1 MAKLAGLSPSRRT
14 TTFLVPSLHCP
25 SCASFIQTFL
35 YSLRPKPASIST
47 SILSHTVT
55 VQHDASLAVSSIANA
70 LSHAGYAVHTT
81 IPDPTSGE
89 SPLQIDLSS
98 PPGNDTQI
106 GWVQHALQRWKL
118 RKRDSPDEEARRK
131 RHMEHCDQ
139 CRNQQL
145 EGPHKARMSLQTTI
159 NEKPY
164 IHSTDPSAS
173 PRDGDDPLVVVHPT
187 ATATKVFQASISIS
201 GMSCSSCVGKIA
213 SSLEEMPW
221 VRSAQVAL
229 LTQNASVQF
238 SGEEHAE
245 ELVSI
250 IDAVGYEAN
259 LERVDELQPPAGAG
273 PRAGADLWKASY
285 AIGGMTCSS
294 CVGTITKELENLPW
308 IKSID
313 VNLITNSATVVF
325 EDKNRLDDIQTEIEA
340 VGYDAKLNDVVNLNK
355 SEPVNGTRTVSL
367 RIDGMYCEHC
377 PSRVVEALDRFRGR
391 LTVQKPATIED
402 PIIVIA
408 YKPHSPDFTIRT
420 ILSTIPEADPAFT
433 PSIYHPPTLE
443 ERAKLM
449 HARARQQIFYRV
461 VLSVVVAIPAFII
474 GIVFMTLVP
483 SSNASRQY
491 LMQPLR
497 GVTRAE
503 WALFI
508 MATPVYFFATDVFHR
523 RTAKELYSLWKP
535 GSPVPLLRRFY
546 RFGSMDMLMSF
557 GTTIA
562 YFSSIVELIIAATRA
577 SDMNMEGNATY
588 FDSVVFLTMF
598 LLIGRLIEAYSKAKT
613 GDAVA
618 MLGKLRPTEAL
629 MVLPNDNEGGDDR
642 TQKVS
647 VDVLEFGDVVRVFH
661 GASPPWDGILLEGE
675 AELDESSLTG
685 ESRLVR
691 KSAGDLVYSGTI
703 NKGGGPISIRITGLS
718 GDSMLDKIIK
728 VVRGGQAR
736 RAPIERVADILTSYF
751 VPVITLIAVTTWL
764 IWLAL
769 GLSGTLPNE
778 YLDVEVGGW
787 AFWSL
792 QFAIAVFIIA
802 CPCGIGLAAP
812 TALFVGGGL
821 AAKHGI
827 LVKGGGE
834 AFQEASRLDCIVFD
848 KTGTLTQGGEPKVTD
863 SHFLNLEGCNWDEST
878 TLGALKE
885 LERNSSHPIAKSIVS
900 FCESRTA
907 GGAKALQI
915 DELAG
920 KGMKGTFSVP
930 TLPHPVEFIV
940 GNEALMADYA
950 VIVTSTISATLDS
963 WKGQGKSIVL
973 VAARKLAPR
982 EPPLSEAWNLVA
994 IFAVSDPL
1002 RPESAAVVRAIQ
1014 RQGVDVW
1021 MISGDNPI
1029 TARAI
1034 GDMVG
1039 IPGEHIIAGV
1049 LPEQK
1054 AEKIKYLQSSQVK
1067 SNSRSFLGFRRP
1079 PAHRRAVVAMV
1090 GDGVNDSP
1098 ALTVADVGIAI
1109 GSGSDVAISAA
1120 EFVLIAPSL
1129 TTLLTLINLSRAVFK
1144 RVKFNFGWA
1153 LIYNLIALPIAA
1165 GVLYPVRSGGQH
1177 IRLDPVWASLAM
1189 ALSSISVICSS
1200 LLLRSRLPIVGFRD
1214 SKMLGSG
1221 E

>member
-1 MAKLAGLSPSRRT
+1 MAILAASSLSCR

-25 SCASFIQTFL
+25 SCASFIEAFL
-35 YSLRPKPASIST
+35 YSLRPKPVSVSA

-55 VQHDASLAVSSIANA
+55 VQHDASLAVSAIAKA
-70 LSHAGYAVHTT
+70 LGEAGYGVHTT
-81 IPDPTSGE
+81 IPDPASGDA
-89 SPLQIDLSS
+89 SPQTNVSS
-98 PPGNDTQI
+98 LPGNGAQVR
-106 GWVQHALQRWKL
+106 WLQRAAQRWKPS
-118 RKRDSPDEEARRK
+118 KRDAADEEARRK

-139 CRNQQL
+139 CRAQEQ
-145 EGPHKARMSLQTTI
+145 EDAQKALPSLQTTTS
-159 NEKPY
+159 EKPSQDSRSQQGRRRRSTDQSANPRDDEDPF
-164 IHSTDPSAS
+164 IVVHSTA
-173 PRDGDDPLVVVHPT
+173 
-187 ATATKVFQASISIS
+187 ATKIFQASISIS
-201 GMSCSSCVGKIA
+201 GMSCSSCVGKITTA
-213 SSLEEMPW
+213 LEEKPW
-221 VRSAQVAL
+221 VRS
-229 LTQNASVQF
+229 F
-238 SGEEHAE
+238 GGEEHTE
-245 ELVSI
+245 ELVKI
-250 IDAVGYEAN
+250 IDTVGYEAN
-259 LERVDELQPPAGAG
+259 LERVDELPSPAGAG
-273 PRAGADLWKASY
+273 PRADADLWKASY

-294 CVGTITKELENLPW
+294 CVGTITKALESLPW
-308 IKSID
+308 IMSVDI
-313 VNLITNSATVVF
+313 NLITNSATVVF
-325 EDKNRLDDIQTEIEA
+325 EDKSHLGDIQTEVEA
-340 VGYDAKLNDVVNLNK
+340 VGYDAKLDDVVNLSK
-355 SEPVNGTRTVSL
+355 SEPQNGRRTVSV

-377 PSRVVEALDRFRGR
+377 PARVVEALDRFHRR
-391 LTVQKPATIED
+391 VTVEKPANNGD
-402 PIIVIA
+402 PIIAIA
-408 YKPHSPDFTIRT
+408 YTPHSPDFTIRA
-420 ILSTIPEADPAFT
+420 ILSTISEADPAFV

-449 HARARQQIFYRV
+449 HARARQRIFYRV

-483 SSNASRQY
+483 SSNAGRQY
-491 LMQPLR
+491 LMQRLR

-523 RTAKELYSLWKP
+523 RTLKELHSLWKP
-535 GSPVPLLRRFY
+535 GSPVPLIRRFY

-577 SDMNMEGNATY
+577 SGMNMEGNATY

-629 MVLPNDNEGGDDR
+629 LVPPSDSEGAVDC
-642 TQKVS
+642 TQKIA
-647 VDVLEFGDVVRVFH
+647 VDLLEFGDVVRVLH
-661 GASPPWDGILLEGE
+661 GGSPPWDGILLEGE
-675 AELDESSLTG
+675 SEFDESSLTG
-685 ESRLVR
+685 ESRLVK
-691 KSAGDLVYSGTI
+691 KSVGDLVYSGTI
-703 NKGGGPISIRITGLS
+703 NKGGPLSIRTTGIS
-718 GDSMLDKIIK
+718 GDSMLDQIIK
-728 VVRGGQAR
+728 VVREGQAR

-751 VPVITLIAVTTWL
+751 VPVITLIAISTWL
-764 IWLAL
+764 IWLGL

-834 AFQEASRLDCIVFD
+834 AFQEASSLDCIVFD

-863 SHFLNLEGCNWDEST
+863 SQFFNLEGCDWNDLR

-885 LERNSSHPIAKSIVS
+885 LERNSSHPIAKSLVS
-900 FCESRTA
+900 FCESGMA
-907 GGAKALQI
+907 DGAKAIQI
-915 DELAG
+915 DEMAG
-920 KGMKGTFSVP
+920 KGMKGSFYVAA
-930 TLPHPVEFIV
+930 LPHPVELIV
-940 GNEALMADYA
+940 GNEAFMADYS
-950 VIVTSTISATLDS
+950 VIVTSAVSATLNS
-963 WKGQGKSIVL
+963 WKTQGKSIVV
-973 VAARKLAPR
+973 VAARTVRPG
-982 EPPLSEAWNLVA
+982 EPPSSAPWKPVA

-1002 RPESAAVVRAIQ
+1002 RPESAAVVKAIQ
-1014 RQGVDVW
+1014 RQGLDVW
-1021 MISGDNPI
+1021 MISGDNPT
-1029 TARAI
+1029 TAHTI

-1039 IPGEHIIAGV
+1039 IPREHIIAGV

-1054 AEKIKYLQSSQVK
+1054 ADKIRYLQRSQVK
-1067 SNSRSFLGFRRP
+1067 SNSHSFFGLGRP
-1079 PAHRRAVVAMV
+1079 RAHRRAVVAMV

-1129 TTLLTLINLSRAVFK
+1129 TTLLTLINLSRTVFR

-1153 LIYNLIALPIAA
+1153 LVYNLVALPIAA

-1177 IRLDPVWASLAM
+1177 VRLDPVWASLAM

-1200 LLLRSRLPIVGFRD
+1200 LLLRSGLPIVGFRD
-1214 SKMLGSG
+1214 SKTLRS
-1221 E
+1221 EA